1 MDKHWQNLKQIVKS
15 GNLQKEVSLA
25 PFTTMK
31 IGGPARFL
39 LHSNDIEEVRQ
50 VLDYCRSR
58 KLPTFI
64 LGGGSNVVFSDSGFR
79 GMVIKLRL
87 NHYRTVS
94 SGQQTLV
101 EFEAGY
107 PATLAAIKMAEL
119 GLSGFEGL
127 FGLPGTIGG
136 AIYQNSKWPKE
147 NYQISDQIVE
157 VTYLDQNQNL
167 VTKPKS
173 ELQFAYGYSSFQS
186 FACVIVKAVFSFE
199 KKEQKLIQELHQRV
213 MTYRQRTQPQGVKT
227 AGCVFKNP
235 GAQSAGY
242 LLDQCG
248 MKQQKSGDLV
258 VSDLHANFFIN
269 QGKATAKDYLTLV
282 TLAKKKVKERF
293 FLDLKEEVQ
302 FVK

>member
-15 GNLQKEVSLA
+15 GSIKEKVNLA
-25 PFTTMK
+25 PLTTMK
-31 IGGPARFL
+31 IGGQARFL
-39 LHSNDIEEVRQ
+39 LQSSCIEEVCQ
-50 VLDYCRSR
+50 VLNYCRT
-58 KLPTFI
+58 KGLPTLI

-79 GMVIKLRL
+79 GVVIKLKL
-87 NHYRTVS
+87 NQYRIVS
-94 SGQQTLV
+94 QGQQTLV
-101 EFEAGY
+101 EFEASY

-136 AIYQNSKWPKE
+136 AVYQNSKWPKE
-147 NYQISDQIVE
+147 NYQISDQIVK
-157 VTYLDQNQNL
+157 VTYLDQNQSL

-173 ELQFAYGYSSFQS
+173 QLRFAYGYSSFQD

-199 KKEQKLIQELHQRV
+199 KKDQKLIQELHQRV
-213 MTYRQRTQPQGVKT
+213 MKHRQQTQPQGVNT
-227 AGCVFKNP
+227 AGCIFKNP
-235 GAQSAGY
+235 GSQSAGY
-242 LLDQCG
+242 LLDQCN

-269 QGKATAKDYLTLV
+269 QGKATAQDYLTLV
-282 TLAKKKVKERF
+282 ALAKRKVKERF